1 MMATEVALFA
11 MYKGGVDGIRSEIR
25 NLARGV
31 LLWEE
36 TEITSGYQFCCNY
49 GGVITWYPA
58 SGIVLFQGKVRK
70 AERLKKLWDARS
82 HVDKFGYGEPLTVNL
97 GSHNGIIQVS
107 FQGDDRFQIQAV
119 TGPEKISIMI
129 TLVELKL
136 LIEKLSQC
144 AASTP

>member
-11 MYKGGVDGIRSEIR
+11 MYKGGVDGIRAEIK
-25 NLARGV
+25 NLAGDS
-31 LLWEE
+31 LTW
-36 TEITSGYQFCCNY
+36 TEVEMPNEYQFSCNY
-49 GGVITWYPA
+49 GSVITWYPA
-58 SGIVLFQGKVRK
+58 SGIVLFQGK
-70 AERLKKLWDARS
+70 RLKKLWDARA

-107 FQGDDRFQIQAV
+107 FQGDDRFQIQVA
-119 TGPEKISIMI
+119 TGPEKIIVMI